1 MIGEDEKTMK
11 PSIRFEFNSS
21 QIYTWSRS
29 FVVSLKPP
37 AHVNRTQFVRQIT
50 NNWRCGF
57 IMSRKYKF
65 ELKRN
70 AVEHYLSTSDSFK
83 LTAQKYQVSISLLK
97 EWVAR
102 TREQGIESLNSKCT
116 RYDIQFKMEVL
127 NFMNNTGASPLQAA
141 AMFNVPSPRTVRK
154 WRSMLESQGIDAL
167 RKTSKGYSTVKKKQA
182 IAPKKKQNINSKNDL
197 QKEIEYLR
205 MENAYL
211 KKLHA
216 LIQQKQ
222 QSLKKTKHT

>member
-1 MIGEDEKTMK
+1 
-11 PSIRFEFNSS
+11 
-21 QIYTWSRS
+21 
-29 FVVSLKPP
+29 
-37 AHVNRTQFVRQIT
+37 
-50 NNWRCGF
+50 
-57 IMSRKYKF
+57 MSRKYKF

-182 IAPKKKQNINSKNDL
+182 IAPKKNKILTLKMIY
-197 QKEIEYLR
+197 K
-205 MENAYL
+205 
-211 KKLHA
+211 KKLNTYA
-216 LIQQKQ
+216 WKMLI
-222 QSLKKTKHT
+222 

>member
-1 MIGEDEKTMK
+1 
-11 PSIRFEFNSS
+11 
-21 QIYTWSRS
+21 
-29 FVVSLKPP
+29 
-37 AHVNRTQFVRQIT
+37 
-50 NNWRCGF
+50 
-57 IMSRKYKF
+57 MSRKYKF

-182 IAPKKKQNINSKNDL
+182 IAPKKKQNINSQNDL